1 MLMRA
6 AETGAADIY
15 HGRYGIDNN
24 DDNGVRASAL
34 GSVGYGSDDTGHG
47 RWPRLSVV
55 IGKPSNERRSRAQL
69 PVFAPMPQDGLHS
82 SQLSATVGGDSRLG
96 KESPRILTISMPDLE
111 EREKIDNIL
120 ALVSRESGIKRIEG
134 KLALADY
141 VAALLEREGGLRGLE
156 EKLAPAHSVPTSQC
170 DG

>member
-1 MLMRA
+1 
-6 AETGAADIY
+6 
-15 HGRYGIDNN
+15 
-24 DDNGVRASAL
+24 
-34 GSVGYGSDDTGHG
+34 
-47 RWPRLSVV
+47 
-55 IGKPSNERRSRAQL
+55 
-69 PVFAPMPQDGLHS
+69 
-82 SQLSATVGGDSRLG
+82 LG